1 MIFLKQKNDIAP
13 IQENYLMRM
22 TMIMPYC
29 HTSHFSQNVNYAFQ
43 G

>member
-29 HTSHFSQNVNYAFQ
+29 HTSHFSPDWAKC
-43 G
+43 